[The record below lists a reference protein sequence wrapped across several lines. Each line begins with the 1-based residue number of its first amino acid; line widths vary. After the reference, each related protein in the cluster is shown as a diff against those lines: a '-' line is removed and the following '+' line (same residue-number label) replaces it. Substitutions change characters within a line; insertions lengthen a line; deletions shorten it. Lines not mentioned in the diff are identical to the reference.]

1 MSSIRELRKKIKT
14 VKQIRQIT
22 QAMKMVAA
30 AKLRHV
36 QQKVINAR
44 PYADKMSSLLNH
56 LASERY
62 YEMPDELTGFFVK
75 PKDNKYALLAVSS
88 DKGLCGS
95 FNTSLQLAVHQ
106 YIKENGEPSS
116 RFDFGRKMN
125 DFFIRNKA
133 VLDKSY
139 INIMNKVC
147 FAHAEIIAREI
158 MQKYKRGEFTRVVA
172 ICGEF
177 KSMLSQ
183 KPAIVTLL
191 PVIPDL
197 QSVNKEY
204 AFTNFEPSKDKILSS
219 LLPRFLSSQIYR
231 ILLESHA
238 SETAARVNAMEQA
251 SKNAKEL
258 IEELTL
264 HMNKVRQTM
273 ITTQI
278 LDIVGTGEAMQ

>member
-44 PYADKMSSLLNH
+44 PYADKMSTLLNH

-62 YEMPDELTGFFVK
+62 YEMPDELAGFFAG

-95 FNTSLQLAVHQ
+95 FNTSLQQAVDR
-106 YIKENGEPSS
+106 YIRENGQPSS
-116 RFDFGRKMN
+116 RFVFGRKMN
-125 DFFIRNKA
+125 DYFTRNKMA
-133 VLDKSY
+133 LDKSY
-139 INIMNKVC
+139 INVMNKIC
-147 FAHAEIIAREI
+147 YAHAEIMAREI
-158 MQKYKRGEFTRVVA
+158 MEKYKKGEFTRVVA
-172 ICGEF
+172 IFGEF

-183 KPAIVTLL
+183 KPKIVTLL
-191 PVIPDL
+191 PVIPDPE
-197 QSVNKEY
+197 SMSKDY
-204 AFTNFEPSKDKILSS
+204 TFTNFEPSKEMILSS
-219 LLPRFLSSQIYR
+219 LLPRFFSSQIYR